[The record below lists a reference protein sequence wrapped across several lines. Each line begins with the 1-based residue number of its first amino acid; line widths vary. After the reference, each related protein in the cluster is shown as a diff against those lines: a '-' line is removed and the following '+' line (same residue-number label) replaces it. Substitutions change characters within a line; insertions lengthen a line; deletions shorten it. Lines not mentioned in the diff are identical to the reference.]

1 MAKKIKAYVKLQVS
15 AGQANPSPP
24 VGPALGQHGINIM
37 GFCKEFNAKTTNLEA
52 GTPVPVVISI
62 YVDKSFSFVMKTT
75 PTSFLLKNMIGIKS
89 GSSRASQDVVGSVSK
104 QQIKDIAL
112 AKMVDLNAYDIDAA
126 IKIVAG
132 TAKSMGI
139 NLE

>member
-1 MAKKIKAYVKLQVS
+1 MAKKIKAFVKLQIN

-37 GFCKEFNAKTTNLEA
+37 GFCKEFNAKTSNLEA
-52 GTPVPVVISI
+52 GIPVPVIITI
-62 YVDKSFSFVMKTT
+62 YFDKSFSFIMKTT
-75 PTSFLLKNMIGIKS
+75 PTSFLLKRTIGIKS
-89 GSSRASQDVVGSVSK
+89 GSSHPSKSIAGSITRE
-104 QQIKDIAL
+104 QIRDIAIV
-112 AKMVDLNAYDIDAA
+112 KMIDLTAYDINAA
-126 IKIVAG
+126 IKTIAG